1 MSALISPQKEKKKK
15 KKAPVIKHNSISR
28 NHFKIAGETITK
40 KIFTNTIMQ

>member
-1 MSALISPQKEKKKK
+1 MTALISPQKEKKKK
-15 KKAPVIKHNSISR
+15 KSTCDKHNSISR